1 MRGDLSSLKAVRT
14 LTALDLSMC
23 GDAVTGDFGVL
34 AELTELQV
42 LRLEHSSVGGDL
54 AALSGLVKL
63 EMLSLGGLQWPYA
76 RSIGGDA
83 SAALAPCKRLRV
95 LSLMGT
101 AITGDIGGFAQFAEL
116 NGLFLQAS
124 GVTGCLA
131 SLGGLKKLQ
140 DVDVRYTAVHST
152 QAELEEFD
160 EDHPK
165 CIVHHQWGYDTER
178 TVSIDEFEDEEEY
191 FERFGNSSASRYSH
205 NGRVCW
211 KAHAD
216 GFPSIHEFSEPLSER
231 SIYSSISAWQSRY
244 GLA

>member
-1 MRGDLSSLKAVRT
+1 MLFEQLRGARRRAEDFTDSSASPTCTGHGRSEVT
-14 LTALDLSMC
+14 LA
-23 GDAVTGDFGVL
+23 GI
-34 AELTELQV
+34 
-42 LRLEHSSVGGDL
+42 
-54 AALSGLVKL
+54 KL

-131 SLGGLKKLQ
+131 SLGGLNKLR
-140 DVDVRYTAVHST
+140 DVDVCYTAVHST

-205 NGRVCW
+205 NGRICW
-211 KAHAD
+211 KAHAE

-231 SIYSSISAWQSRY
+231 SIYSSISREQLTDGETILLMSMNDII
-244 GLA
+244 GMPS